1 MTILHFITNFAL
13 TGGAEKMLANLV
25 NNQPQHKHVVV
36 ALMRVSAKNRSLIKQ
51 ENRVEF
57 IGLNAKGPVSML
69 LAVFKLHRLVKRYDV
84 ALIQSWMYHANAI
97 AGLYKQLFSSKLPL
111 FMGIHH
117 SLDKYQDEKMSTRI
131 ALWLGRQGA
140 HKTKQVICCSQRSV
154 QQHIAYG
161 YPADKMQFIANGYQ
175 FEQSDIERKQRKSV
189 SVIGAA
195 GRWHPAKDYAN
206 LIAALAPI
214 CRANAALCLKI
225 AGRDVN
231 AQNDELM
238 AMLTR
243 YEFPREQCMLLDE
256 VSDMASFYQNID
268 VFVLPSKTEGFPNVL
283 VEAMSNALPCI
294 TTDVG
299 DAAFILNKPEWVV
312 PPQSPKDLQ
321 ITVERV
327 LDLNQ
332 VERQKMANDNQARVL
347 AEFSIGDISQRYLK
361 VYQQA
366 GVQG

>member
-25 NNQPQHKHVVV
+25 NNQPQHKHVIV
-36 ALMRVSAKNRSLIKQ
+36 ALMQASIKNRSLIKQ
-51 ENRVEF
+51 DSRVEF
-57 IGLNAKGPVSML
+57 VSLNAKGPVSML
-69 LAVFKLHRLVKRYDV
+69 LAVFKLHRLVKQYDV
-84 ALIQSWMYHANAI
+84 SLIQSWMYHANAI
-97 AGLYKQLFSSKLPL
+97 SGLYKQLFSSKLPL

-117 SLDKYQDEKMSTRI
+117 SLDKYQDEKVSTRI
-131 ALWLGRQGA
+131 ALWLGRQVA
-140 HKTKQVICCSQRSV
+140 RKTQQIICCSQRSV

-175 FEQSDIERKQRKSV
+175 FEQVDSLRVQAQFV

-206 LIAALAPI
+206 LIAALAPV
-214 CRANAALCLKI
+214 CRANATLYLKI

-231 AQNDELM
+231 DQNDELK

-243 YEFPREQCMLLDE
+243 YEFPKEQCMLLDE
-256 VSDMASFYQNID
+256 VSDMASFYQDID

-283 VEAMSNALPCI
+283 VEAMSHALPCI

-299 DAAFILNKPEWVV
+299 DAAFILSKPEWVV
-312 PPQSPKDLQ
+312 APQTPKDLQ
-321 ITVERV
+321 IAIESIIA
-327 LDLNQ
+327 LNH
-332 VERQKMANDNQARVL
+332 VERQRMAYDNQARVL
-347 AEFSIGDISQRYLK
+347 AEFSISDISQRYLGA
-361 VYQQA
+361 YQRAEQ
-366 GVQG
+366 QR